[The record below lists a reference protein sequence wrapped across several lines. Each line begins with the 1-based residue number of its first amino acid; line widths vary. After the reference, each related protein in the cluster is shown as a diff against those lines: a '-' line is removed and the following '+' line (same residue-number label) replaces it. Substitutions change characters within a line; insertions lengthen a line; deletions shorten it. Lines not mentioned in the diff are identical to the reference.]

1 MLDIPQRS
9 VEVRAADLDARYGAL
24 SPAELI
30 GTMAYHFFPER
41 LALVSSFGAD
51 SITLLSIVAEVKPD
65 LPVLFLQTGKHFDET
80 LRYRDDVVR
89 RLGLTNV
96 IDLYPEPV
104 ALSREDPDGTLHQSD
119 PDACCA
125 IRKVHPLARA
135 LRPYDAWITGR
146 RRHQTFARRSLPVVE
161 ADGTHIKL
169 NPLAAWSQEDVDAY
183 VDDHDLPRHPLVSEG
198 YPSIGCAPCTARPS
212 SGDDARAGRWNGSG
226 KTECGIHWMR

>member
-9 VEVRAADLDARYGAL
+9 VEARAADLDARYGDLA
-24 SPAELI
+24 PAELI
-30 GTMAYHFFPER
+30 GTMAYHFFPDR

-51 SITLLSIVAEVKPD
+51 SITMLSIVAEVVPD

-80 LRYRDDVVR
+80 LRYRDEVVK

-96 IDLYPEPV
+96 VDLYPEPL
-104 ALSREDPDGTLHQSD
+104 ALAQDDPDGMLHKRD

-125 IRKVHPLARA
+125 IRKVHPLNRA
-135 LRPYDAWITGR
+135 LKPYDAWITGR
-146 RRHQTFARRSLPVVE
+146 RRHQTFARRQLPIVE

-169 NPLAAWSQEDVDAY
+169 NPIATWSQDDVDQY
-183 VDDHDLPRHPLVSEG
+183 IDEHDLPRHPLVAEG
-198 YPSIGCAPCTARPS
+198 YPSIGCAPCTARPAA
-212 SGDDARAGRWNGSG
+212 GEDARAGRWSEAG